1 MEVTNEGHNKPPVR
15 LRVCPLCN
23 SKSKCM
29 EGVAG
34 YFCMKKVSNRPLEW
48 QTGTVYFHPKAPGTA
63 KPIQP
68 KVPTITDLDSI
79 DAVYCA
85 MLEDLKLSSA
95 HTDDNQKRGISP
107 DLLWYRTLDQDGRDR
122 VIQEIQTRAEMS
134 LNEIARVPGFV
145 LKDGALTLHAHNG
158 LLVPCRDEV
167 GRVVALRV
175 RRDSSDKGSR
185 WSYMSGGGSPS
196 ITPPLHWCHEATT
209 VLKTSKQLV
218 VIEGERKGEVV
229 AAYQKQQGKPMAVV
243 SVPGVHSWQK
253 AGLIETV
260 KRLGVTSLLIAYDS
274 DHTTNPDV
282 AKALISLVRSAKDAG
297 LIVSVLVWSDEH
309 KGLDDFLLAGHTMAD
324 VKQLDDVDTYLNGLT
339 IKHGLTKELGYS
351 TDDRPVLSEGQAD
364 AAADDQEPDDLPS
377 SGPEMVPFPLDCLP
391 DPVAEMAH
399 YLGNHLGVDPTMIIL
414 PAIATIAAAIE
425 HKRKLEGDLAD
436 TYTVRSNFWTALV
449 ATSGTRKSAA
459 LKVAV
464 DPLRRIDTALW
475 IEYCNAFEA
484 YKAALDEWESLSKK
498 ERKDQPRPERPVF
511 RGYLCDDITVEKL
524 ASKMKDKPSLILVQD
539 ELANLFNS
547 FTRYSKDSTE
557 AKYLTLHDCGTLMV
571 ERVGSVEKSKD
582 PIRVEDA
589 MLAVTGTIQPGI
601 FAKHMTN
608 ERHASGFAGRF
619 LVAMPP
625 RRLHKIARDNS
636 GVEFAKRVKAAY
648 AELVSGLTDM
658 TRSDIA
664 MKFTAP
670 AFTMYADD
678 QDAREVT
685 LFKSDPVEST
695 RQSKIKS
702 LVPRYALIHAV
713 CRQLLKGERGDVEVE
728 DVQAS
733 ITFANWF
740 DSESRRV
747 YGLLVKASD
756 SLNSKVD
763 DVVRLIAGHYP
774 GGVTLRNLKNRHK
787 TRFPDDETTKRIAD
801 ELVSTGRCVW
811 IEKPTSAKGGKPT
824 KLLTVVGCKT

>member
-1 MEVTNEGHNKPPVR
+1 MDLKIEGYNKARR
-15 LRVCPLCN
+15 LPICPLCN
-23 SKSKCM
+23 SRQKCL
-29 EGVAG
+29 EGDTV
-34 YFCMKKVSNRPLEW
+34 YFCMKRVSGGSRNLGNG
-48 QTGTVYFHPKAPGTA
+48 TTVYIHPKAPGA
-63 KPIQP
+63 PKPIQP

-196 ITPPLHWCHEATT
+196 VTPPLHWCHEATT

-243 SVPGVHSWQK
+243 SVPGVHLWQK
-253 AGLIETV
+253 AGLIETA

-351 TDDRPVLSEGQAD
+351 TDDQPVLSEGQAD
-364 AAADDQEPDDLPS
+364 AAADDQEPDDQPS
-377 SGPEMVPFPLDCLP
+377 SGPEMVPFPLSCLP
-391 DPVAEMAH
+391 DQLGELAEV
-399 YLGNHLGVDPTMIIL
+399 LGQHMGVDPVMLVL

-425 HKRKLEGDLAD
+425 HKRTLEPDDSG
-436 TYTVRSNFWTALV
+436 TYTVRSNFWTVVIAN
-449 ATSGTRKSAA
+449 SGTRKSAA
-459 LKVAV
+459 LKEATKPLRAV
-464 DPLRRIDTALW
+464 DKVKYDQYQLEIQAYEQAME
-475 IEYCNAFEA
+475 EYDN
-484 YKAALDEWESLSKK
+484 LSKTDKQGK
-498 ERKDQPRPERPVF
+498 EKPVLPVF
-511 RGYLCDDITVEKL
+511 AGYICQDITIEKL
-524 ASKMKDKPSLILVQD
+524 AVRLQDKPSLLMVHD
-539 ELANLFNS
+539 ELNNFFGA

-557 AKYLTLHDCGTLMV
+557 SQYLTLHDCGTIV
-571 ERVGSVEKSKD
+571 VDRVNRG
-582 PIRVEDA
+582 PTRVDEA
-589 MLAVTGTIQPGI
+589 MLGVTGGIQPAI
-601 FAKHMTN
+601 FAKCMTG
-608 ERHASGFAGRF
+608 ERHASGLAGRF

-625 RRLHKIARDNS
+625 RQLHRIARNTS
-636 GVEFAKRVKAAY
+636 RNPIVGRAKAGYEELIKALA
-648 AELVSGLTDM
+648 DM
-658 TRSDIA
+658 TPCTIS

-670 AFTMYADD
+670 AFKLYADD
-678 QDAREVT
+678 ADERETV
-685 LFKSDPVEST
+685 LHHADPIESS
-695 RQSKIKS
+695 RLAKIKS
-702 LVPRYALIHAV
+702 LVPRWALIHAV
-713 CRQLLKGERGDVEVE
+713 CRHAFEAGRGQVELE
-728 DVQAS
+728 DVQAG
-733 ITFANWF
+733 ITFADWF
-740 DSESRRV
+740 SNEGRRV
-747 YGLLVKASD
+747 YGSLVKTSD
-756 SLNSKVD
+756 ALNSKQD
-763 DVVRLIAGHYP
+763 DVVRLLAGSYP
-774 GGVTLRNLKNRHK
+774 EVISIRNLVNRHK
-787 TRFPDDETTKRIAD
+787 TRFPTVEHATSVVD

-811 IEKPTSAKGGKPT
+811 IEKPSSGKGRKPT
-824 KLLTVVGCKT
+824 KLVKVAVRQP